1 VTTKTSRQPRG
12 SGRVHAGAV
21 STPDAAGPRLAV
33 PAAPLL
39 PARAGALRVTE
50 HYVCTEGEGSTLGAL
65 TYLVRLSGC
74 DLRCW
79 WCDSKF
85 SSFRE
90 EEAREVLPAEL
101 ERAALAS
108 GAGWASFTGGEP
120 TWRGAAELRA
130 LAGLARRLRARG
142 LKIKV
147 ESNGRRLP
155 KDLAGCVDL
164 WSIAPKFDGRLGRAT
179 AAMAWEPEVLARL
192 ARRPA
197 GGLQW
202 KFVATFDQGRPRIGD
217 LDWAVGLLTA
227 LPQAGRR
234 HPVFFIPEGYAAGD
248 YLQRVKA
255 LEAAVGELVTR
266 GLKGWDVRVQPQ
278 WHRVLYGDE
287 RKR

>member
-1 VTTKTSRQPRG
+1 MKTSSRA
-12 SGRVHAGAV
+12 GRK
-21 STPDAAGPRLAV
+21 PEAAASV
-33 PAAPLL
+33 TPLL
-39 PARAGALRVTE
+39 PALSGALRVTE

-90 EEAREVLPAEL
+90 DEAQEVLPAAL
-101 ERAALAS
+101 ETAAMAS

-120 TWRGAAELRA
+120 TWRGAAELKA
-130 LAGLARRLRARG
+130 LAGLARRLRGQG

-155 KDLAGCVDL
+155 KALAGCVDL

-179 AAMAWEPEVLARL
+179 EAMNWDPAALAAL

-202 KFVATFDQGRPRIGD
+202 KFVATFEQGLPRPGD
-217 LDWAVGLLTA
+217 LAWAAGLLRA
-227 LPQAGRR
+227 LPRAGQR
-234 HPVFFIPEGYAAGD
+234 HPVFFIPEAYAAGD

-255 LEAAVGELVTR
+255 LEAAVAVLAAGDLR
-266 GLKGWDVRVQPQ
+266 GWDLRVQPQ
-278 WHRVLYGDE
+278 WHRVLHGDE
-287 RKR
+287 RRR